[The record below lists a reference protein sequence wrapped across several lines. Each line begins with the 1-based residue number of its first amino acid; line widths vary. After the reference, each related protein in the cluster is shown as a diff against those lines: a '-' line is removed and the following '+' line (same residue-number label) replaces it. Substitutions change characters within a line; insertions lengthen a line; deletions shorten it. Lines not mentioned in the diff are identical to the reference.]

1 MDREKAI
8 DEAKFSSGE
17 LREALVERHSEETQQ
32 KLEQGRV
39 AIAGLGGLG
48 SNVAIALT
56 RIGVGHLHLL
66 DFDRVDLTNL
76 NRQQYFLD
84 QVGRYKTE
92 ALSET
97 LQRINP
103 YLDIRFDTVKITDEN
118 IKELFQADEI
128 VCEAFDVPEYKA
140 MLVSGILEHF
150 PEKKLIAASGR
161 TPLPYTEEEFYQGL
175 SAVVTVV
182 VSLWSWWKNNS
193 FTAKAIRADHARR
206 K

>member
-1 MDREKAI
+1 MDREKTI
-8 DEAKFSSGE
+8 DDAKFSSGE

-32 KLEQGRV
+32 KLERGRV

-118 IKELFQADEI
+118 IKELFQEDEI

-150 PEKKLIAASGR
+150 PEYLPKFKKIIPNDYQKMISAIGQM
-161 TPLPYTEEEFYQGL
+161 EEKGMDHEQATMEAFY
-175 SAVVTVV
+175 S
-182 VSLWSWWKNNS
+182 VSKE
-193 FTAKAIRADHARR
+193 A
-206 K
+206 

>member
-66 DFDRVDLTNL
+66 DFDPVDLTNL

-118 IKELFQADEI
+118 IQELFQADESS
-128 VCEAFDVPEYKA
+128 VRLLMCRSTR
-140 MLVSGILEHF
+140 LC
-150 PEKKLIAASGR
+150 
-161 TPLPYTEEEFYQGL
+161 
-175 SAVVTVV
+175 
-182 VSLWSWWKNNS
+182 W
-193 FTAKAIRADHARR
+193 
-206 K
+206 

>member
-32 KLEQGRV
+32 KLERGRV

-103 YLDIRFDTVKITDEN
+103 YLDIRLDTVKITDEN
-118 IKELFQADEI
+118 IEELFQEDEI

-140 MLVSGILEHF
+140 MLVSGILEH
-150 PEKKLIAASGR
+150 
-161 TPLPYTEEEFYQGL
+161 
-175 SAVVTVV
+175 
-182 VSLWSWWKNNS
+182 
-193 FTAKAIRADHARR
+193 
-206 K
+206 

>member
-66 DFDRVDLTNL
+66 DFDRVGS
-76 NRQQYFLD
+76 D
-84 QVGRYKTE
+84 Q
-92 ALSET
+92 
-97 LQRINP
+97 
-103 YLDIRFDTVKITDEN
+103 
-118 IKELFQADEI
+118 
-128 VCEAFDVPEYKA
+128 PE
-140 MLVSGILEHF
+140 S
-150 PEKKLIAASGR
+150 
-161 TPLPYTEEEFYQGL
+161 
-175 SAVVTVV
+175 SAVFSGSGGTV
-182 VSLWSWWKNNS
+182 
-193 FTAKAIRADHARR
+193 
-206 K
+206 

>member
-103 YLDIRFDTVKITDEN
+103 FIIANLHEN
-118 IKELFQADEI
+118 F
-128 VCEAFDVPEYKA
+128 
-140 MLVSGILEHF
+140 H
-150 PEKKLIAASGR
+150 
-161 TPLPYTEEEFYQGL
+161 
-175 SAVVTVV
+175 
-182 VSLWSWWKNNS
+182 
-193 FTAKAIRADHARR
+193 
-206 K
+206 

>member
-66 DFDRVDLTNL
+66 DFDPGGS
-76 NRQQYFLD
+76 D
-84 QVGRYKTE
+84 Q
-92 ALSET
+92 
-97 LQRINP
+97 
-103 YLDIRFDTVKITDEN
+103 
-118 IKELFQADEI
+118 
-128 VCEAFDVPEYKA
+128 PE
-140 MLVSGILEHF
+140 S
-150 PEKKLIAASGR
+150 
-161 TPLPYTEEEFYQGL
+161 
-175 SAVVTVV
+175 SAVFSGSGGTV
-182 VSLWSWWKNNS
+182 
-193 FTAKAIRADHARR
+193 
-206 K
+206 

>member
-118 IKELFQADEI
+118 IKELFLEDEI
-128 VCEAFDVPEYKA
+128 VCEAFDVPE
-140 MLVSGILEHF
+140 F
-150 PEKKLIAASGR
+150 
-161 TPLPYTEEEFYQGL
+161 
-175 SAVVTVV
+175 
-182 VSLWSWWKNNS
+182 
-193 FTAKAIRADHARR
+193 
-206 K
+206 

>member
-8 DEAKFSSGE
+8 DEARFSSGE

-92 ALSET
+92 ALS
-97 LQRINP
+97 
-103 YLDIRFDTVKITDEN
+103 
-118 IKELFQADEI
+118 
-128 VCEAFDVPEYKA
+128 
-140 MLVSGILEHF
+140 
-150 PEKKLIAASGR
+150 
-161 TPLPYTEEEFYQGL
+161 
-175 SAVVTVV
+175 
-182 VSLWSWWKNNS
+182 
-193 FTAKAIRADHARR
+193 
-206 K
+206 

>member
-56 RIGVGHLHLL
+56 RIGVGHLHLS
-66 DFDRVDLTNL
+66 DSDRVDLTNL

-92 ALSET
+92 ALHGDFAEDKSVFRY
-97 LQRINP
+97 Q
-103 YLDIRFDTVKITDEN
+103 IRYGE
-118 IKELFQADEI
+118 
-128 VCEAFDVPEYKA
+128 
-140 MLVSGILEHF
+140 
-150 PEKKLIAASGR
+150 
-161 TPLPYTEEEFYQGL
+161 
-175 SAVVTVV
+175 
-182 VSLWSWWKNNS
+182 
-193 FTAKAIRADHARR
+193 DHR
-206 K
+206 

>member
-8 DEAKFSSGE
+8 DETKFSPGE

-84 QVGRYKTE
+84 QVGWYK
-92 ALSET
+92 
-97 LQRINP
+97 QR
-103 YLDIRFDTVKITDEN
+103 L
-118 IKELFQADEI
+118 
-128 VCEAFDVPEYKA
+128 C
-140 MLVSGILEHF
+140 
-150 PEKKLIAASGR
+150 
-161 TPLPYTEEEFYQGL
+161 
-175 SAVVTVV
+175 
-182 VSLWSWWKNNS
+182 
-193 FTAKAIRADHARR
+193 RR
-206 K
+206 LCRG